1 MIWFFLAGF
10 TGLVWVLL
18 LGNAGWNLLR
28 KPPRSTTQR
37 VRVFGQVL
45 LPLSGVILA
54 VDLIGQQGRWWHG
67 GAGLT
72 LSFAVLPLSAGA
84 VVWAFGEDR
93 LMKVLAARA
102 ADRHG
107 QSE

>member
-1 MIWFFLAGF
+1 MIWYLLTGF
-10 TGLVWVLL
+10 TGVVWVLL

-28 KPPRSTTQR
+28 KPPRSTAQR

-45 LPLSGVILA
+45 LPLGGVILA
-54 VDLIGQQGRWWHG
+54 LNLIGQQAGWWHG
-67 GAGLT
+67 GAKSTLT
-72 LSFAVLPLSAGA
+72 WTALPLVAGA

-102 ADRHG
+102 ADRQG